1 MGFGGGRG
9 SRCPFTCYLP
19 QQEDRRKKEGKKE
32 ERKQVE
38 RKERNGGRK
47 EERKNERRMN
57 QSNVI
62 FLHKTQ
68 EQTCTYWGEIKEDEN
83 SR

>member
-1 MGFGGGRG
+1 MGFGRGRG
-9 SRCPFTCYLP
+9 SRCSFTRYLP
-19 QQEDRRKKEGKKE
+19 QQEEEKKE

-47 EERKNERRMN
+47 EERKKKKNERRMN

-68 EQTCTYWGEIKEDEN
+68 EQTCTYWGEIKEEEN